1 MNGSIRIWLVMALV
15 AIGVGACGGA
25 SRAANGPVVGNASD
39 EAVLV
44 VENQSTSD
52 MRIYV
57 AYAGQEIR
65 LGSVTGLNTDRLDIP
80 TSIIGNGREVSFVAS
95 PLAGRTPA
103 SSFSIFV
110 APGEEVRMT
119 IPPTVR

>member
-1 MNGSIRIWLVMALV
+1 MKFSNRGILAAAFIVLTSS
-15 AIGVGACGGA
+15 ACGGA
-25 SRAANGPVVGNASD
+25 ARSEGPAVGNQSR
-39 EAVLV
+39 EAVLL

-65 LGSVTGLNTDRLDIP
+65 LGSVTGLATRRLDIP
-80 TSIIGNGREVSFVAS
+80 TSIIGNGRDVSFVAS
-95 PLAGRTPA
+95 PLAGRAPA
-103 SSFSIFV
+103 GSFSIYV
-110 APGEEVRMT
+110 APGEEVRLV

>member
-1 MNGSIRIWLVMALV
+1 MRNLLATMMLAL
-15 AIGVGACGGA
+15 GLSACGGA
-25 SRAANGPVVGNASD
+25 ARSEGPVVGSAGA

-52 MRIYV
+52 MRIYA
-57 AYAGQEIR
+57 AYASQEIR
-65 LGSVTGLNTDRLDIP
+65 LGSVTGLQTQRLNIP
-80 TSIIGNGREVSFVAS
+80 SSIVGNGRDLSFVAS

-103 SSFSIFV
+103 SSFSIYV
-110 APGEEVRMT
+110 VPGEEVRLV